1 MPPEGPGGRCGDRS
15 SVDEVVGGS
24 FVVFVNRSATVG
36 LGFGQ
41 LTSYVAEVLPEPH
54 SRLAVETVVAHAC
67 NECSKYNMRA
77 NFRILTVA
85 CRRKIWGR
93 ERAHAPPPQKK
104 RRRNRE
110 HFWGNYH
117 VKFWHFRQWRN

>member
-1 MPPEGPGGRCGDRS
+1 M
-15 SVDEVVGGS
+15 
-24 FVVFVNRSATVG
+24 VFVNRSATVG

-93 ERAHAPPPQKK
+93 ERAHAPPPKK
-104 RRRNRE
+104 KKKKKSGT
-110 HFWGNYH
+110 FLGQLSCKILAFSA
-117 VKFWHFRQWRN
+117 VA